1 MIDSL
6 RVTLQI
12 GTEGNVRAASC
23 KAWPDDKN
31 IMLVAIAY
39 EPPKYPAAT
48 NYQLPLYIAMV
59 NAGTLAILSTYK
71 GSIGE
76 DAVTH
81 VNEGSLK
88 LDTARYF
95 LAKDVRAFG
104 LRVSANVEPRF
115 SEGGYDDSLSLY
127 ILEGKEMRPVLRD
140 LAMRH
145 WTYEKGVPGGT
156 KNYTTRVTDFTL
168 TVAPTVSHGFSDL
181 LISARTT
188 GNRKILRHKLRY
200 DGKFYPFDI
209 IDLRIKLSGSK

>member
-1 MIDSL
+1 
-6 RVTLQI
+6 
-12 GTEGNVRAASC
+12 
-23 KAWPDDKN
+23 
-31 IMLVAIAY
+31 MLVAIAY

-59 NAGTLAILSTYK
+59 NVDTLNILSAYR

-88 LDTARYF
+88 FDTARYF
-95 LAKDVRAFG
+95 LAKNVRAFG
-104 LRVSANVEPRF
+104 LRISANVEPRF
-115 SEGGYDDSLSLY
+115 SEGGYDDFLSLY
-127 ILEGKEMRPVLRD
+127 ILDGKEMRPVLTD

-145 WTYEKGVPGGT
+145 WTYEGGVPGGP

-168 TVAPTVSHGFSDL
+168 TIAPTVSHGFSDL
-181 LISARTT
+181 LISAKTT
-188 GNRKILRHKLRY
+188 GEKKILTHKLRY
-200 DGKFYPFDI
+200 NGKFYPFEI